1 VPSRRQIEEH
11 VDALRGEHDGRTFA
25 EAIERYSRGLDESE
39 RGVLADVLL
48 DRAGEQGAYD
58 RGRALQQASRGWFRR
73 QLDKLDPGNRPR

>member
-1 VPSRRQIEEH
+1 MPSRRQIEEH

-39 RGVLADVLL
+39 REVLAEVLL

-73 QLDKLDPGNRPR
+73 QFDKLDPGNRPR